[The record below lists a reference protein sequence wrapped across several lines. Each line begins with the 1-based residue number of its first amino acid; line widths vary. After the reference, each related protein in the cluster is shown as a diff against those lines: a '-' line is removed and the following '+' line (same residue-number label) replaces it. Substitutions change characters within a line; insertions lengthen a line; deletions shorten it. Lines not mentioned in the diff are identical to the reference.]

1 MYVWK
6 EVQPWNAVPVCIL
19 TRLHYNA
26 KLSIDFVTGVLL
38 MDDYEH
44 QVS

>member
-1 MYVWK
+1 MAVWK
-6 EVQPWNAVPVCIL
+6 DAQPRNVVLLCIL

-26 KLSIDFVTGVLL
+26 KLSIDFVTGVLF

-44 QVS
+44 PVS